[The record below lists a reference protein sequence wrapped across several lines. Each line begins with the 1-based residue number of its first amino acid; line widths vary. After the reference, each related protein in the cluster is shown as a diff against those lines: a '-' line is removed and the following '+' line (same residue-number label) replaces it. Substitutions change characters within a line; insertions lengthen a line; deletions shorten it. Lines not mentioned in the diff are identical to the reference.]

1 MEVNYIAQFLSML
14 TLVFAIASIIAGIF
28 TAYFG
33 SGRSRAVGGILI
45 VIGFLVFVIF
55 MYGAGW
61 LTTLVGIEMPAIKE
75 LVFQNHIL
83 QGIVA
88 ILGAI
93 VGAGI
98 ALGIFLLA
106 IMKA

>member
-1 MEVNYIAQFLSML
+1 ML

-33 SGRSRAVGGILI
+33 SGKSRAVGGILI
-45 VIGFLVFVIF
+45 ILGLFVFIIFL
-55 MYGAGW
+55 YGANLLSGFMGKPEG
-61 LTTLVGIEMPAIKE
+61 LMSFEGTIV
-75 LVFQNHIL
+75 
-83 QGIVA
+83 QGIIA
-88 ILGAI
+88 ILGAV
-93 VGAGI
+93 VGAAI

>member
-1 MEVNYIAQFLSML
+1 MEGLVQYFLSMM

-33 SGRSRAVGGILI
+33 SGKSRAVGAILI
-45 VIGFLVFVIF
+45 IIGLLVGVIFLWGANLLTFMGPPMEILNFSGTIVNGIIAVIGAV
-55 MYGAGW
+55 
-61 LTTLVGIEMPAIKE
+61 
-75 LVFQNHIL
+75 
-83 QGIVA
+83 
-88 ILGAI
+88 
-93 VGAGI
+93 VGALI

>member
-1 MEVNYIAQFLSML
+1 MLNQFLSML

-33 SGRSRAVGGILI
+33 SGKSRYVGGVLILI
-45 VIGFLVFVIF
+45 GILVFIIF

-61 LTTLVGIEMPAIKE
+61 LSGILGMPVEDSPLLFKDT
-75 LVFQNHIL
+75 IL
-83 QGIVA
+83 QGVVA
-88 ILGAI
+88 LFGAI
-93 VGAGI
+93 VGAAI
-98 ALGIFLLA
+98 ALGIFLMA

>member
-1 MEVNYIAQFLSML
+1 MADVNLVSQFLSMM

-33 SGRSRAVGGILI
+33 SGKSRAVGGILI
-45 VIGFLVFVIF
+45 IIGLLVFIIF
-55 MYGAGW
+55 LYGAALLSG
-61 LTTLVGIEMPAIKE
+61 
-75 LVFQNHIL
+75 
-83 QGIVA
+83 
-88 ILGAI
+88 ILGAPDYNSFMNFRNTI
-93 VGAGI
+93 IQGVIAIIGAVVGAAI

>member
-1 MEVNYIAQFLSML
+1 MVDIVSQFLSML
-14 TLVFAIASIIAGIF
+14 TLVFAVASIIAGIF

-33 SGRSRAVGGILI
+33 SGKSRAVGGVLIIIGLI
-45 VIGFLVFVIF
+45 VFVVFL
-55 MYGAGW
+55 YGANLLSGFMGTPEG
-61 LTTLVGIEMPAIKE
+61 LLN
-75 LVFQNHIL
+75 FQGTII
-83 QGIVA
+83 QGIIA

-93 VGAGI
+93 VGAAI

>member
-1 MEVNYIAQFLSML
+1 MLENVFFGML
-14 TLVFAIASIIAGIF
+14 TLVFAIGSFIAGIF

-33 SGRSRAVGGILI
+33 SGRSRIVGAILI
-45 VIGFLVFVIF
+45 ILGLIVGFLFTQFTFGIISGLPQYWTTGTIVDGIIAVV
-55 MYGAGW
+55 GA
-61 LTTLVGIEMPAIKE
+61 L
-75 LVFQNHIL
+75 
-83 QGIVA
+83 
-88 ILGAI
+88 

>member
-1 MEVNYIAQFLSML
+1 MVDIVSQFLSML

-33 SGRSRAVGGILI
+33 SGKSRAVGGVLI
-45 VIGFLVFVIF
+45 IIGLLIFIVFL
-55 MYGAGW
+55 YGAG
-61 LTTLVGIEMPAIKE
+61 LLESFMGAPTDGMLY
-75 LVFQNHIL
+75 FQGTIV
-83 QGIVA
+83 QGVIA

-93 VGAGI
+93 VGAAI

>member
-1 MEVNYIAQFLSML
+1 MVGLPQYFLSML

-33 SGRSRAVGGILI
+33 SGKSRAVGAILI
-45 VIGFLVFVIF
+45 IIGLLVGVIFLWGANLLGFMGTPIDLLNFSGTVVNGVIAVIGAV
-55 MYGAGW
+55 
-61 LTTLVGIEMPAIKE
+61 
-75 LVFQNHIL
+75 
-83 QGIVA
+83 
-88 ILGAI
+88 
-93 VGAGI
+93 VGALI

>member
-1 MEVNYIAQFLSML
+1 MAELLQYFLSML

-33 SGRSRAVGGILI
+33 SGKSRAVGAILI
-45 VIGFLVFVIF
+45 LIGLIVFVLFLWGTGFLPFLGEVPSFMNFV
-55 MYGAGW
+55 GS
-61 LTTLVGIEMPAIKE
+61 VKR
-75 LVFQNHIL
+75 
-83 QGIVA
+83 GIVA
-88 ILGAI
+88 VIGAV
-93 VGAGI
+93 VGALI

>member
-1 MEVNYIAQFLSML
+1 MDIVNQFLSML

-33 SGRSRAVGGILI
+33 SGKSRAVGAILI
-45 VIGFLVFVIF
+45 VIGLIVFIIFL
-55 MYGAGW
+55 YGAG
-61 LTTLVGIEMPAIKE
+61 LLGFMGEPSGFLNFKDTIV
-75 LVFQNHIL
+75 
-83 QGIVA
+83 QGVIA

>member
-1 MEVNYIAQFLSML
+1 MEVNLVNQFLSML

-33 SGRSRAVGGILI
+33 SGKSRAVGGILI
-45 VIGFLVFVIF
+45 IIGLLVFVIF
-55 MYGAGW
+55 LYGANLLSGFMG
-61 LTTLVGIEMPAIKE
+61 TPEGI
-75 LVFQNHIL
+75 LNFQNTIV
-83 QGIVA
+83 QGVV
-88 ILGAI
+88 AI
-93 VGAGI
+93 VGAVVGAAI

>member
-1 MEVNYIAQFLSML
+1 MEGLVQYFLSML

-33 SGRSRAVGGILI
+33 SGKSRGVGVVLI
-45 VIGFLVFVIF
+45 IIGL
-55 MYGAGW
+55 
-61 LTTLVGIEMPAIKE
+61 LVGV
-75 LVFQNHIL
+75 VFLWGANVLPFGTLPDIL
-83 QGIVA
+83 NFAGTVINGVVA
-88 ILGAI
+88 V
-93 VGAGI
+93 VGAVVGALI

>member
-1 MEVNYIAQFLSML
+1 MVDYVAQFLSML
-14 TLVFAIASIIAGIF
+14 TLVFAIASFIAGIF

-33 SGRSRAVGGILI
+33 SGKSRAVGGVLIIIGILVLI
-45 VIGFLVFVIF
+45 IF

-61 LTTLVGIEMPAIKE
+61 LEGIVGMPEGILLFKNT
-75 LVFQNHIL
+75 VL

-98 ALGIFLLA
+98 ALGIFLMA

>member
-1 MEVNYIAQFLSML
+1 MEVNMVNQFLSML
-14 TLVFAIASIIAGIF
+14 TLVFAIASIIAGLF

-33 SGRSRAVGGILI
+33 SGKSRAVGGILI
-45 VIGFLVFVIF
+45 VIGLLVFVIF
-55 MYGAGW
+55 LFGAG
-61 LTTLVGIEMPAIKE
+61 LLSSFMGTPSGI
-75 LVFQNHIL
+75 LDFQGTIV
-83 QGIVA
+83 QGIIA
-88 ILGAI
+88 IFGAL

>member
-1 MEVNYIAQFLSML
+1 MEGLPQYFLSMM

-33 SGRSRAVGGILI
+33 SGKSRIVGAILI
-45 VIGFLVFVIF
+45 IIGL
-55 MYGAGW
+55 
-61 LTTLVGIEMPAIKE
+61 LVGFIFLMGANLFHIMTMPD
-75 LVFQNHIL
+75 IL
-83 QGIVA
+83 NFTGTVINGVVA
-88 ILGAI
+88 VIGAI
-93 VGAGI
+93 VGALI

>member
-1 MEVNYIAQFLSML
+1 MEGLVQYFLGML

-33 SGRSRAVGGILI
+33 SGKSRAVGAILI
-45 VIGFLVFVIF
+45 IIGLI
-55 MYGAGW
+55 
-61 LTTLVGIEMPAIKE
+61 VGIIFLWGANLLGFMGAPMDFMNFGGTI
-75 LVFQNHIL
+75 VN
-83 QGIVA
+83 GIVA
-88 ILGAI
+88 V
-93 VGAGI
+93 VGAVVGALI

>member
-1 MEVNYIAQFLSML
+1 MEGLAQYFLSMM

-33 SGRSRAVGGILI
+33 SGKSRIVGAILI
-45 VIGFLVFVIF
+45 IIGLLVGVIF
-55 MYGAGW
+55 LWGAHLLSFMGDPIS
-61 LTTLVGIEMPAIKE
+61 LLDFAGT
-75 LVFQNHIL
+75 
-83 QGIVA
+83 IVNGVVA
-88 ILGAI
+88 VVGAI
-93 VGAGI
+93 VGALI

>member
-33 SGRSRAVGGILI
+33 SGKSRAVGGVLI
-45 VIGFLVFVIF
+45 VIGLLVFVIF
-55 MYGAGW
+55 MWGAGW
-61 LTTLVGIEMPAIKE
+61 LSGFLGMPEAGSIF
-75 LVFQNHIL
+75 LFQHHIL
-83 QGIVA
+83 QGVVA

-98 ALGIFLLA
+98 ALLIFLGA